1 MELWAMLK
9 ELLFVVG
16 FLSPGGSFPEPL
28 PPKEEQKAL
37 RALAEGDE
45 EAKRLL
51 IRHNLRLVAHV
62 AKKFPNVGM
71 ETDDL
76 VSIGTI
82 GLIKAVSSFD
92 PRKGATLATYAAR
105 CIQNEILM
113 SLRSSKKR
121 QNDVSLFA
129 AIGTDHE
136 GNEITLADVMG
147 TSPDA
152 VTDEVERRTSAQ
164 CLRTLVDSILTQR
177 ERVVVVLRYG
187 LSGQGCLAQREVA
200 KLLGISRSYVS
211 RIEKKALEK
220 LGAALE
226 GGGEK
231 AE

>member
-28 PPKEEQKAL
+28 PPMEEQKAL

-92 PRKGATLATYAAR
+92 PKKGATLATYAAR
-105 CIQNEILM
+105 CIQNATLSQQTFCISM
-113 SLRSSKKR
+113 WRIAPPQAINGVYFANLR
-121 QNDVSLFA
+121 NA
-129 AIGTDHE
+129 
-136 GNEITLADVMG
+136 
-147 TSPDA
+147 
-152 VTDEVERRTSAQ
+152 
-164 CLRTLVDSILTQR
+164 
-177 ERVVVVLRYG
+177 
-187 LSGQGCLAQREVA
+187 
-200 KLLGISRSYVS
+200 
-211 RIEKKALEK
+211 
-220 LGAALE
+220 
-226 GGGEK
+226 
-231 AE
+231 